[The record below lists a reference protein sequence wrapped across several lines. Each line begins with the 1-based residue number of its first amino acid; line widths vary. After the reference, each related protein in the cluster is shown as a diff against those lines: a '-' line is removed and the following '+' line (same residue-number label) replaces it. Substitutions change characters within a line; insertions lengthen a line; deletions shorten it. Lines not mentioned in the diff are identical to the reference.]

1 MSYKDGKL
9 DKNELEE
16 ILNGAKKKEYNVL
29 DKFDKNELKEANEEI
44 VEIKKE
50 NDEKALN
57 DKTETINNIV
67 NNIK

>member
-44 VEIKKE
+44 VEMKKE

>member
-44 VEIKKE
+44 VEMKKE
-50 NDEKALN
+50 NDEKTLN
-57 DKTETINNIV
+57 DKTETINNI
-67 NNIK
+67 K